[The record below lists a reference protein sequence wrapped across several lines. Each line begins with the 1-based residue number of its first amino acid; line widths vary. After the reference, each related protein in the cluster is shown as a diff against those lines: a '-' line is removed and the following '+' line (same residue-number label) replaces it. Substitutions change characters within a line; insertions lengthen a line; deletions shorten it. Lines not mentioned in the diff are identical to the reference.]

1 MKKLLTLICAVG
13 LFAATASA
21 ESYKYEVSN
30 KAQFNEAMDAIAA
43 LPAGSAAYVYIS
55 GYVDVGT
62 LKNDASGKMQPT
74 LRNIHF
80 VGVDGEDGKA
90 TLSMEMQIP
99 ADNAEAD
106 GFSLH
111 YENLKLR
118 QTQGVWGN
126 SKHLMNFKDAKKH
139 YIDTLEFVNCELTEL
154 CRSLFRGE
162 VNGAGE
168 DYTGAGT
175 LKVFRM
181 ENCVMH
187 NGFRQANAMPI
198 IYMAQPVNEMVIKN
212 NTLYDLTYPNGLIS
226 FGQVSENAGRQAIRV
241 NIENNTIC
249 CFSRSSLLNFGDG
262 VSTESEFHIKNNII
276 LQPNWADDM
285 NCRFGDSN
293 SVHDNMGTI
302 NDKITDV
309 DADGNVTETDPTNGI
324 LTEEEIQARIDKGIV
339 LTGINGGYVQLENN
353 MLYGYKYQNMT
364 DAVDTGDITPIT
376 DNDDEGELQ
385 EGEFSSLAMEDVP
398 FAWTDFADVQNDF
411 FQISFSNPAY
421 TAGKNGEPLGDENN
435 YTDQVIKVVT
445 LSVNVV
451 GSKSAKVTVEPVKA
465 AYMAGDE
472 VTITANCNGSLNT
485 FKGWSTG
492 ETDKTIT
499 ITLNDNTDIT
509 ATFEEIDYFAV
520 WNLDDIAANNVVK
533 TPPVAANYGE
543 GATLDYARYI
553 IEEGEEDGAYK
564 WGAEIAEMT
573 DGYDGAKR
581 AIQTR
586 NNKVSGDVRNC
597 FLITTPTTQFNAGEE
612 GKADYLI
619 VNVNEKMEASKLQ
632 FYVASDNIPYNTY
645 AVSYTTDGSNWTEA
659 ATFSMEGKTS
669 TNEWYPVEVN
679 LPALDAGSMVRIK
692 GVEGSGMAMSDEM
705 KENIEAGAVEVTT
718 EFLFVAE
725 IILMPV
731 NGEVGIKGDVNGD
744 GTVDVA
750 DISAIISVMAGTAT
764 YTAADVNADGTVDV
778 ADISTVISIMAGK

>member
-1 MKKLLTLICAVG
+1 MKKILTLICAIG
-13 LFAATASA
+13 LIAATASA
-21 ESYKYEVSN
+21 ESYRYDVAN
-30 KAQFNEAMDAIAA
+30 KTQFNDALTAIAA
-43 LPAGSAAYVYIS
+43 LGEGSAAYVYIT

-62 LKNDASGKMQPT
+62 LKSDASGKMQPT

-80 VGVDGEDGKA
+80 IGVNDPETGDKA
-90 TLSMEMQIP
+90 TLSMEMQLP
-99 ADNAEAD
+99 ADNTEAS

-118 QTQGVWGN
+118 QTQGVWGS

-175 LKVFRM
+175 MKLFRM

-198 IYMAQPVNEMVIKN
+198 VYMAQPVNEMIFKN
-212 NTLYDLTYPNGLIS
+212 NTLYDLTYPANLIS
-226 FGQVSENAGRQAIRV
+226 FGNISESAGKQAIKFTF
-241 NIENNTIC
+241 ENNTIC
-249 CFSRSSLLNFGDG
+249 CFTRGTLLNFGSG
-262 VSTESEFHIKNNII
+262 VNIDSEFHIKNNIV
-276 LQPNWADDM
+276 LQPYWADDM
-285 NCRFGDSN
+285 NCRFGDTN

-302 NDKITDV
+302 NDKVITQDG
-309 DADGNVTETDPTNGI
+309 DGNEIETDPTNGI

-339 LTGINGGYVQLENN
+339 FTGIEGGFVQQENN
-353 MLYGYKYQNMT
+353 MLYGYKYQNMA
-364 DAVDTGDITPIT
+364 DAIDTGDIIPIT
-376 DNDDEGELQ
+376 DNDEEGELQ

-398 FAWTDFADVQNDF
+398 FAWTDFADVKNDF
-411 FQISFSNPAY
+411 FQISFNNPAY
-421 TAGKNGEPLGDENN
+421 TAGKNGAPLGDENN
-435 YTDQVIKVVT
+435 YTNQIIKVVT
-445 LSVNVV
+445 LNVTV
-451 GSKSAKVTVEPVKA
+451 EGSKSAKVTIEPMKD

-472 VTITANCNGSLNT
+472 VTLKANCNGSLNT

-492 ETDKTIT
+492 ATDETIT
-499 ITLNDNTDIT
+499 VVLEDNTDIT
-509 ATFEEIDYFAV
+509 ATFEEIAYFAV

-553 IEEGEEDGAYK
+553 EDAYK

-597 FLITTPTTQFNAGEE
+597 FLITTPNTQFLAGEE
-612 GKADYLI
+612 GNADYLI
-619 VNVNEKMEASKLQ
+619 INVKEAIAESKLQ
-632 FYVASDNIPYNTY
+632 FFVASDNVPYNTY
-645 AVSYTTDGSNWTEA
+645 AVSYTTDGENWTEA
-659 ATFSMEGKTS
+659 TTFSMEGKTQ
-669 TNEWYPVEVN
+669 TNEWYPVEVQ
-679 LPALDAGSMVRIK
+679 LPALAAGSKVRIK
-692 GVEGSGMAMSDEM
+692 GVEGSGMSISEDM
-705 KENIEAGAVEVTT
+705 KELLAAGSTEITT

-725 IILMPV
+725 IILMPAS
-731 NGEVGIKGDVNGD
+731 GEVGIKGDVNGD

-750 DISAIISVMAGTAT
+750 DISSIISVMAGTGN

-778 ADISTVISIMAGK
+778 ADISSVISIMAGN